1 MKRIRSKSLKVIF
14 IIVAVIVLFIIVSF
28 IRHKICS
35 FRERK
40 LLTPLGKIVEV
51 NGHNMSVYT
60 EGEGDKTL
68 VFLSGGGTCSP
79 ILDFKSLY
87 SLLSNEY
94 KIAVVEKF
102 GYGFSDVVDEQRD
115 IDTMLSETRMAL
127 EKAGIEGPYVLCP
140 HSMSGLEALYWAQKY
155 PEEVEAV
162 IGLDMAVPAYYDEMR
177 ISIPITKLGQY
188 GAALGITRWIPSL
201 AESDAIKVGTL
212 SEEEKEIYRAVF
224 YQRTATVTM
233 IDEVKAVKDNAKTVK
248 ENGVPQVPMLLFIS
262 NGSGGTGF
270 TEETWRRIPKEYI
283 AGCDNESYIELDCP
297 HYVHD
302 YEYEKI
308 SEEIRNLLK
317 KDVLITRVMGLC
329 GE

>member
-1 MKRIRSKSLKVIF
+1 MKRIRSKFLKVIF
-14 IIVAVIVLFIIVSF
+14 LIVAVIVLFIIVSF

-155 PEEVEAV
+155 PEEVEAI
-162 IGLDMAVPAYYDEMR
+162 IGLDMAVPTYYDEMR

-283 AGCDNESYIELDCP
+283 AGCDNASYIELDCP

-317 KDVLITRVMGLC
+317 KMY
-329 GE
+329 

>member
-1 MKRIRSKSLKVIF
+1 MKKIGSKFLRVIF

-28 IRHKICS
+28 VRHKICS
-35 FRERK
+35 FREK
-40 LLTPLGKIVEV
+40 ELLTPLGKLVEV

-94 KIAVVEKF
+94 KIVVVEKF

-155 PEEVEAV
+155 PEEVEAI
-162 IGLDMAVPAYYDEMR
+162 IGLDMAVPAYYDEMH

-188 GAALGITRWIPSL
+188 GAALGITRWIPGL

-283 AGCDNESYIELDCP
+283 AGCDNASYIELDCP

-317 KDVLITRVMGLC
+317 KMY
-329 GE
+329 